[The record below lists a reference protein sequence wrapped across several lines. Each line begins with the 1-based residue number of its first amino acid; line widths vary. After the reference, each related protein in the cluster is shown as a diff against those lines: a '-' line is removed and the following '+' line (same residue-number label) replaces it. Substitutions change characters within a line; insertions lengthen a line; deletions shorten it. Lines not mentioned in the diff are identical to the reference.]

1 LVEID
6 SAGARFSSSY
16 PLICVPTTAVVAI
29 VALVVIY
36 LGVVG
41 VGVLLTLGG
50 GGYGTKRLL
59 ARHQR
64 RRSRIK
70 T

>member
-41 VGVLLTLGG
+41 VGALLTLG